1 MNSQKPITITHKTDH
16 GGSGVKQISV
26 KTSMSDEINLV
37 GNIMSHETQINI
49 NGKFALP
56 QLLYNFDIWETKF

>member
-1 MNSQKPITITHKTDH
+1 M
-16 GGSGVKQISV
+16 KQISV

-56 QLLYNFDIWETKF
+56 QLLYNFDIWETKFWHVLVKVIVSHQIVNMQA